1 MIDALHYYASLTEL
15 YAKPRCL
22 LGSSSPGN
30 FPAFYWHYKPITTCL
45 KNNPNQKQQLGFLGE
60 FSLKKKRKKEKNLY
74 KRNPPI
80 WRFLAH
86 CCVNLVQHLHV
97 LPSSN
102 ATPEL

>member
-60 FSLKKKRKKEKNLY
+60 FSLKKKRKKEK
-74 KRNPPI
+74 KPI
-80 WRFLAH
+80 QKKSSDLEVSGTLLCKPSATLACPTFKQCH
-86 CCVNLVQHLHV
+86 
-97 LPSSN
+97 S
-102 ATPEL
+102 